1 VTAELA
7 RAGGVIGAAGLA
19 VVIAAPSR
27 FQRLAGL
34 AAWALGCALLAIY
47 LAPKGHTALLAAAAV
62 LGLLLA
68 VGAAALFR
76 SWPWLLALSALACVP
91 ARIHVT
97 VGSTEANLLV
107 PLYGVVAAA
116 ALLLA
121 WSFLRGSEKRRR
133 GGPELGVATWPLAAF
148 IAWSGLSLLWTD
160 DLRQGSIDLLF
171 FYLPFGLLAVALAR
185 LPWRRFWV
193 LALLV
198 ELVAMALVFAAV
210 GIYQYENRD
219 IFWNPKLLVAN
230 VYAPFY
236 RVNSVFWDP
245 SIYGRFLVVAIL
257 ACLVVVLFGRDRRVL
272 VGATVA
278 IVASWAG
285 LLFSFSQSSFAALI
299 AGVVLAAVFAWRRG
313 GLALAG
319 VAAAVLIVGAL
330 AVPNVRHDLFGNGK
344 NLNSASGGRGTLIR
358 EGIRIAVH
366 HPVAGVGIG
375 GFKRA
380 YADLKHLKGKEPK
393 AAASHDTPVTVAA
406 ETGVPGLL
414 LFGWL
419 LLAGLA
425 LAFRRFARDL
435 PGLAALV
442 FGLVFAAIAVHSL
455 FYNAFFEDPI
465 VWGVLGLAAVAAR
478 EPKAPLAVPSSGRAG
493 SARGPVCTDRSTRW
507 GSLRERFLAGRG
519 DERPQPAQLDREVE
533 PEREQDQRVDGAQR
547 ERAHERDVERLPERG

>member
-7 RAGGVIGAAGLA
+7 RAGGVIGATGLA
-19 VVIAAPSR
+19 IVIAASSR
-27 FQRLAGL
+27 LQRLAGL
-34 AAWALGCALLAIY
+34 AAWALGCAFLAIY
-47 LAPKGHTALLAAAAV
+47 LAPKGHAALLVAAAV
-62 LGLLLA
+62 VGIALA
-68 VGAAALFR
+68 AGVAALFR
-76 SWPWLLALSALACVP
+76 RWPWLLALSALACVP

-107 PLYGVVAAA
+107 PLYGVVAGA

-121 WSFLRGSEKRRR
+121 WQLLRGPEKRRR
-133 GGPELGVATWPLAAF
+133 GGPELGVATWPLAGF
-148 IAWSGLSLLWTD
+148 LAWSGISLLWAD

-193 LALLV
+193 LVLLA
-198 ELVAMALVFAAV
+198 ELVAMALVFAVV
-210 GIYQYENRD
+210 GIYQYETRD
-219 IFWNPKLLVAN
+219 IFWNPKVQIGNA
-230 VYAPFY
+230 YAPFY

-257 ACLVVVLFGRDRRVL
+257 GCLVVVLFGRDRRL
-272 VGATVA
+272 LAGATAA
-278 IVASWAG
+278 IAAIWIG

-299 AGVVLAAVFAWRRG
+299 ASVVLAAVFAWRRR
-313 GLALAG
+313 GLVLAG
-319 VAAAVLIVGAL
+319 VAAAVLLVGAL
-330 AVPNVRHDLFGNGK
+330 AVPNVRHDLFGHGK
-344 NLNSASGGRGTLIR
+344 GLNSAAGGRGTLVR
-358 EGIRIAVH
+358 EGIRIAAH
-366 HPVAGVGIG
+366 HPAAGVGIG

-380 YADLKHLKGKEPK
+380 YAELKHLKGKEPK

-406 ETGVPGLL
+406 ETGIPGLL

-425 LAFRRFARDL
+425 LAFRRFACDL

-442 FGLVFAAIAVHSL
+442 FGLVFVAIAVHSL
-455 FYNAFFEDPI
+455 FYAAFFEDPTA
-465 VWGVLGLAAVAAR
+465 WGVLGLAAVAAR
-478 EPKAPLAVPSSGRAG
+478 EPRAPRVVPSSGRAG

-507 GSLRERFLAGRG
+507 GSLRDRLLARRS
-519 DERPQPAQLDREVE
+519 DERPEPAQLDRQVE

-547 ERAHERDVERLPERG
+547 ERARERDVERLPERG